1 MDKKVLVI
9 DDDKSVCWVIK
20 KALEPLGYEVEE
32 RNTLQA
38 GMEIVEMYK
47 LVLLDLVLPDG
58 NGLDALKEIKTLS
71 PSIFVVI
78 ITAHGHMDSVIKAMK
93 EGAYDYIEKPFDL
106 EELTILIDKA
116 FRDISLREEL
126 ISLKNRR
133 NEDLSPQIIASSN
146 QMLRIFKEIGK
157 IAPTDV
163 TVLITGES
171 GTGKELVAKA
181 IHNNSKRKYGP
192 FIAINSAA
200 IPKELMEAELFGW
213 EKGSFTGA
221 IERKI
226 GKIQSAEGGT
236 LFLDEISELDIKLQA
251 KLLRFLQ
258 EKEYSPIG
266 STKSIKADVRIITAT
281 NKDLRTSVRDGSFR
295 EDLYFRLNVVEIK
308 IPPLRERKEDIIPLA
323 YHFLKEAIKFFDT
336 PLKDFSKDAKEAL
349 LNHDWPGNVRE
360 LENVIKKATILSRGS
375 LIERRDLFEINFD
388 SFSLQEIL
396 EGKLAGILNKMIKV
410 EKSNLYDTLLSEFEK
425 VLFSIVLKETKFN
438 QLKAAKILGINRNTL
453 SKKIK
458 LYKLM

>member
-32 RNTLQA
+32 RNTLKA

-71 PSIFVVI
+71 PSTFVVI

-157 IAPTDV
+157 IAPTDI

-192 FIAINSAA
+192 FVAINSAA

-213 EKGSFTGA
+213 EKGAFTGA
-221 IERKI
+221 VERKI

-281 NKDLRTSVRDGSFR
+281 NKDLRMSVRDGSFR

-308 IPPLRERKEDIIPLA
+308 IPPLRERKEDILPLA

-336 PLKDFSKDAKEAL
+336 PPKDFSKDAKDAL

-360 LENVIKKATILSRGS
+360 LENIIKRATILSRGS

-458 LYKLM
+458 LYKLT

>member
-336 PLKDFSKDAKEAL
+336 PLKDFSQDAKEAL

>member
-32 RNTLQA
+32 RNTLKA

-71 PSIFVVI
+71 PSTFVVI

-126 ISLKNRR
+126 IGLKNRR

-157 IAPTDV
+157 IAPTDI

-192 FIAINSAA
+192 FVAINSAA

-213 EKGSFTGA
+213 EKGAFTGA
-221 IERKI
+221 VERKI

-281 NKDLRTSVRDGSFR
+281 NKDLRMSVRDGSFR

-308 IPPLRERKEDIIPLA
+308 IPPLRERKEDILPLA

-336 PLKDFSKDAKEAL
+336 PPKDFSKDAKDAL

-360 LENVIKKATILSRGS
+360 LENIIKRATILSRGS

-458 LYKLM
+458 LYKLT